1 MEPYDVYNPSV
12 IRQKETQNADMDA
25 KEVEQ
30 RGKAI
35 AKAYAAGDPS
45 STLLGLIKDLRD
57 GVRAT
62 EELLRSTRIGVTV
75 NKLRSHKDPTVAKQS
90 NDLVSK
96 WKLDVRK
103 NLSGSS
109 TPKRPNA
116 VPSPAPAASATPP
129 AKTKK
134 HNVAPENR
142 SHKTD
147 KVDWKLTGNDIRD
160 NCVRLMYDGLAHMS
174 EDCRS

>member
-1 MEPYDVYNPSV
+1 MDV
-12 IRQKETQNADMDA
+12 

-45 STLLGLIKDLRD
+45 SSLLSLLKDLRE

-75 NKLRSHKDPTVAKQS
+75 NKLRQHKDPTVAKQA
-90 NDLVSK
+90 NELVGK
-96 WKLDVRK
+96 WKSDVRK
-103 NLSGSS
+103 NASGSA
-109 TPKRPNA
+109 TPKTANGIA
-116 VPSPAPAASATPP
+116 SPAPAATSVTPTTN
-129 AKTKK
+129 AKK
-134 HNVAPENR
+134 HNVPPENR

-147 KVDWKLTGNDIRD
+147 KVDWKVTGNDTRD

-174 EDCRS
+174 EDRKSSNALPSNALLHPLTHAS